1 MDGTSIVF
9 SFLSGLLGSGLA
21 VFIAKEILSKGIQYS
36 FDRELK
42 RFEAELKQTSDS
54 QLEEFRNRFA
64 LGATSHM
71 ANVAFD
77 NYVNFCEEYMKNVQE
92 TFSIVFGP
100 GVREDNISEHAK
112 TLRAI
117 QKK

>member
-1 MDGTSIVF
+1 MDSTALVF
-9 SFLSGLLGSGLA
+9 SFLSGLVGSGVAL
-21 VFIAKEILSKGIQYS
+21 FIAKEILSKGIQYS

-42 RFEAELKQTSDS
+42 RFEAELKQTSDR

-77 NYVNFCEEYMKNVQE
+77 KYVEFCEEYMKNV
-92 TFSIVFGP
+92 
-100 GVREDNISEHAK
+100 
-112 TLRAI
+112 
-117 QKK
+117 